1 MNVDR
6 EKLTA
11 SSYNR
16 LRSAGPFASLR
27 EQVRARLRKFE
38 IGPSFV
44 QYNPA
49 AFYRM
54 LDPGEVL
61 SGRAFSLEE
70 KRAVYLLDMDAAVLN
85 DFDTLCDLD

>member
-27 EQVRARLRKFE
+27 EQVRPRLRKFQ
-38 IGPSFV
+38 IGPAFV

-49 AFYRM
+49 DFDRK

-61 SGRAFSLEE
+61 SGGAFNLEE
-70 KRAVYLLDMDAAVLN
+70 KRAVYLLDIDAAVLN